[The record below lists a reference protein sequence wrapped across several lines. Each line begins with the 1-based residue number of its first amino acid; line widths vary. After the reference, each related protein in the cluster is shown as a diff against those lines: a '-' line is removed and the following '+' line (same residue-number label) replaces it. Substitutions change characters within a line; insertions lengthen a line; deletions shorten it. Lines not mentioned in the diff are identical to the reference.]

1 MKWIIEHAGYTGEL
15 DPCMF
20 IAPASDGAGVCVL
33 SYMENK
39 TALIQFVEMSLGDMT
54 EFGIKPV
61 PIYLMSDVFPQF
73 QSVMRKLTR
82 ADMWG
87 AGKSRFGGTN

>member
-1 MKWIIEHAGYTGEL
+1 MSGITDFRGDYA
-15 DPCMF
+15 F
-20 IAPASDGAGVCVL
+20 L
-33 SYMENK
+33 SNFA
-39 TALIQFVEMSLGDMT
+39 TLGDMT